1 MVSQHDVTP
10 GAEVV
15 TSDGDRIGEVKELQ
29 GSYFK
34 VAADMQPDYWLD
46 QDAIGEVTGSRVVL
60 AFDKDQL
67 GAFKYDSPG
76 GTRGST
82 TL

>member
-1 MVSQHDVTP
+1 MVSQYDVTV
-10 GAEVV
+10 GAEVI

-46 QDAIGEVTGSRVVL
+46 QDAISEVNGTRVVL
-60 AFDKDQL
+60 AFDKDHL
-67 GAFKYDSPG
+67 GDFKYDSPDAK
-76 GTRGST
+76 REF
-82 TL
+82 LKQ